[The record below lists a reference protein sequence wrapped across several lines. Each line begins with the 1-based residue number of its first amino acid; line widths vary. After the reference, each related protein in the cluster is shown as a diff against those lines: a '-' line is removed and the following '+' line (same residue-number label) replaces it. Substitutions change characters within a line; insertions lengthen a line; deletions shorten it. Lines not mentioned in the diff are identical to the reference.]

1 MGKMSISLVRFTD
14 RFNKI
19 CKNPNFY
26 SGLYLD
32 GIELTAD
39 LKQYLEKNK
48 LLPIFTKTIHV
59 LYKDKMIEKI
69 VLKDYVS
76 IKSLGYYL
84 FQIDNYIHM
93 KKEG

>member
-1 MGKMSISLVRFTD
+1 MEHLSISLIRFIN

-48 LLPIFTKTIHV
+48 IDFIFTKKIHV
-59 LYKDKMIEKI
+59 LKNGKMIKKT

-76 IKSLGYYL
+76 IKSLGKYL
-84 FQIDNYIHM
+84 FEIDNYIHM
-93 KKEG
+93 KKGG

>member
-1 MGKMSISLVRFTD
+1 MRNVSISLIRFIN

-19 CKNPNFY
+19 CRNPSFY

-39 LKQYLEKNK
+39 LKEYLEKNK
-48 LLPIFTKTIHV
+48 IDFIFTKKIHV
-59 LYKDKMIEKI
+59 LKDGKMIKKTI
-69 VLKDYVS
+69 LKDYVS

-84 FQIDNYIHM
+84 FQIDNYIQM
-93 KKEG
+93 KEEG